1 MNMQVLELF
10 LAIFLI
16 TLSLFFLIKRKMHFK
31 PSCRNSIIGGSFS
44 GFSAGLLGKGGAIR
58 GLTMAAFNL
67 EKSIFIATSAFI
79 DLMID
84 ATRTV
89 VYYENGY
96 MNKELLIYLPFLLV
110 IGFTGS
116 YLGKKILN

>member
-1 MNMQVLELF
+1 
-10 LAIFLI
+10 
-16 TLSLFFLIKRKMHFK
+16 
-31 PSCRNSIIGGSFS
+31 
-44 GFSAGLLGKGGAIR
+44 
-58 GLTMAAFNL
+58 MAAFNL
-67 EKSIFIATSAFI
+67 EKSIFIATSACI

-110 IGFTGS
+110 IGFSGS
-116 YLGKKILN
+116 YLGKKILNYIPQEKFKRISLTLTLLIGVVTLVKYFVVVV